1 MEILVGTNSAIRH
14 RVFWKGESAYADN
27 LPEVRLYDITE
38 SSEDLPA
45 VESGTLLSTGT
56 AEQSE
61 TDIGVYNFYPD
72 LSITN
77 STRELRAEWSY
88 EVDGSPVL
96 KRHEVYVI
104 KPYVDISQAADT
116 LGFGSDYNDPNHKT
130 YQELLEAEKYA
141 RKVIENYTQQK
152 FYLYDDV
159 NVVYGAGTDILPL
172 SYKINNIHEIYVN
185 DILLIDTINNVNNWG
200 IPVQVAESGFG
211 VRVNRA
217 NMLDNSVYIANGMVP
232 PTINDYSGVFNKDSR
247 YKVSGIYGWAEVPD
261 EVEMA
266 CIELIKDYFSK
277 DKVWRNKYIKSI
289 STFDWQF
296 DFNSATFAG
305 TGNNYVDQLLLPYV
319 INKMVLI

>member
-1 MEILVGTNSAIRH
+1 MEILIGTNSAIRH
-14 RVFWKGESAYADN
+14 RVFWKGESAYADD

-38 SSEDLPA
+38 APEDNPA
-45 VESGTLLSTGT
+45 VTPGTLLSTGT

-72 LSITN
+72 LEVTN
-77 STRELRAEWSY
+77 SPKELMAEWSY

-96 KRHEVYVI
+96 KRHEVYVVV
-104 KPYVDISQAADT
+104 PYVDISQAVDT

-130 YQELLEAEKYA
+130 YQELLDAERYA

-172 SYKINNIHEIYVN
+172 PNKIKDIHEIYVN
-185 DILLIDTINNVNNWG
+185 DILVVDNINNVNNWG

-217 NMLDNSVYIANGMVP
+217 NMLDNSVYTANGMIP
-232 PTINDYSGVFNKDSR
+232 PTINDYSGVFNKNAR
-247 YKVSGIYGWAEVPD
+247 YKISGKYGWHEVPD
-261 EVEMA
+261 E
-266 CIELIKDYFSK
+266 IELATIELMRDYFSK

-289 STFDWQF
+289 STFDWKF
-296 DFNSATFAG
+296 DFNSTTFTG

>member
-1 MEILVGTNSAIRH
+1 MEILIGTNSPIRH
-14 RVFWKGESAYADN
+14 RVFWKGESAYADD

-38 SSEDLPA
+38 AAEDNPA
-45 VESGTLLSTGT
+45 VTPGTLISTGT
-56 AEQSE
+56 SEQSE

-72 LSITN
+72 LTVTN
-77 STRELRAEWSY
+77 SAKKIIAEWSY

-96 KRHEVYVI
+96 KEHEVYIVV
-104 KPYVDISQAADT
+104 PYVDISQAVDT
-116 LGFGSDYNDPNHKT
+116 LGLGSDYNDPNHKT
-130 YQELLEAEKYA
+130 YQELLDAEKYA

-172 SYKINNIHEIYVN
+172 PNKIKDIHEVYVN
-185 DILLIDTINNVNNWG
+185 DVLVVDNIHNVNNWG
-200 IPVQVAESGFG
+200 IPVQIAESGFG
-211 VRVNRA
+211 IRVNRA
-217 NMLDNSVYIANGMVP
+217 NMLDNSVYTANGMVP
-232 PTINDYSGVFNKDSR
+232 PTINDYAGVFNKDAR
-247 YKVSGIYGWAEVPD
+247 YKVSGKYGWAQIPD

-266 CIELIKDYFSK
+266 AIELMRDYFSK

-289 STFDWQF
+289 STFDWKF